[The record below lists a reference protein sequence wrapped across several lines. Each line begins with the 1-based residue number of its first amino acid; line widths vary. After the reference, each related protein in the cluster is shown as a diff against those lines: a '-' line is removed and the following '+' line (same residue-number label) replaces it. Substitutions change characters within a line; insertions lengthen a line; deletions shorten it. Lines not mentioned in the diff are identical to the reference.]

1 MKFEEGLSLGAEV
14 EYVSD
19 YSPQLLFPISRQQ
32 TRENLGID
40 NNRLPF
46 KGEDIWNAYE
56 LSWLNPK
63 GLPQVGVAACYFPC
77 DSVAIIESKS
87 FKLYLNSF
95 NQSTFTSLQQV
106 QACMAEDLSKACGGE
121 VRVELLS
128 PQQWHFSQA
137 DPYPD
142 PALAWVT
149 IDQQDISTSAYHT
162 DKSLLIAG
170 TGEQVEEHL
179 QSHLLRSLCPVTGQP
194 DWGSLQISYRG
205 QQINHQGLL
214 RYIVSFREHQEFHE
228 QCVERIFTD
237 LMASYLLDELSV
249 YARYVR
255 RGGLDINP
263 YRSTAD
269 KPIANTRLFRQ

>member
-1 MKFEEGLSLGAEV
+1 MKFEEGISLGAEV
-14 EYVSD
+14 EYISE
-19 YSPQLLFPISRQQ
+19 YSPDLLFPIARQQ
-32 TRENLGID
+32 TRDNLGIS
-40 NNRLPF
+40 NETLPF

-63 GLPQVGVAACYFPC
+63 GLPQVAVAAFYFPC

-95 NQSTFTSLQQV
+95 NQTIFTSVLDVQQRLV
-106 QACMAEDLSKACGGE
+106 ADLSKACGGG
-121 VRVELLS
+121 VKVQLTT
-128 PQQWHFSQA
+128 PDQWRFEQ
-137 DPYPD
+137 
-142 PALAWVT
+142 LAGEPEWLT
-149 IDQQDISTSAYHT
+149 IDQQDISTNIYNT
-162 DKSLLIAG
+162 DSSLLIVDS
-170 TGEQVEEHL
+170 EQVVTEQL

-194 DWGSLQISYRG
+194 DWGCLQISYSG

-214 RYIVSFREHQEFHE
+214 RYIVSYREHQEFHE
-228 QCVERIFTD
+228 QCVERIFVD
-237 LMASYLLDELSV
+237 LMATYQLDELTV

-269 KPIANTRLFRQ
+269 KPLANTRFFRQ